1 MILQL
6 IENNF
11 YQLKN
16 HVEPQPLVIVI
27 ILQSREKIFFQL
39 KNHVEPQPLVM

>member
-6 IENNF
+6 IEKNF
-11 YQLKN
+11 YQ
-16 HVEPQPLVIVI
+16 Q
-27 ILQSREKIFFQL
+27 